1 MTWLVRLQEAIS
13 QKPCENPYQMTDE
26 QLETELMNRGKQSQ
40 GTRED
45 MIKAL
50 TTLDNC
56 KLTKIF
62 MLPPPPTHP
71 CQLLKVLWV
80 YPSVGGSV
88 FMPTFPARYLLALC
102 ILETPKGYFGKQ

>member
-1 MTWLVRLQEAIS
+1 MSRCDRRGPSYDMAGFRLQEAIS

-45 MIKAL
+45 MIIAL

-62 MLPPPPTHP
+62 MHQT
-71 CQLLKVLWV
+71 
-80 YPSVGGSV
+80 S
-88 FMPTFPARYLLALC
+88 
-102 ILETPKGYFGKQ
+102 